1 MAEINES
8 MQKVVTRISNQHSLM
23 LAVIYTIGHIVIAM
37 ACNYFITGT
46 SLNMAAMDAIIEPI
60 VNGFWFY
67 MLHKAYRIKTTQ
79 QIEQPREK
87 IWIHL
92 K

>member
-67 MLHKAYRIKTTQ
+67 ILHKAYRIKTTQ

>member
-60 VNGFWFY
+60 VNGLWFY
-67 MLHKAYRIKTTQ
+67 ILHKAYHIQTTQ
-79 QIEQPREK
+79 QFEQPREK
-87 IWIHL
+87 KYGFI
-92 K
+92 

>member
-23 LAVIYTIGHIVIAM
+23 LAAIYTIGHIVIAM
-37 ACNYFITGT
+37 VCNYFITGT
-46 SLNMAAMDAIIEPI
+46 SLNNAAMDAIIEPI

-67 MLHKAYRIKTTQ
+67 ILHKAYQIITTQ
-79 QIEQPREK
+79 QIQQPREK
-87 IWIHL
+87 KYGFI
-92 K
+92 